1 MNDLEQFLDENNAI
15 GLISLTEDLEQE
27 LDTYLKLFI
36 LLYADDT
43 VILAESSDDMQNQIN
58 YFYDVCKKWRL
69 KVNIEKSKV
78 LVFSNGR
85 LPNNIKFNYNDK
97 ELKMVAH
104 FSYLGI
110 VFSKT
115 GSFNIA
121 KKELVNK
128 GIKAMYEVL
137 RKGRIHNLSIKCQLD
152 LFDKI
157 VKPILLY
164 GCEIWGFGKNDIIE
178 RVHLK
183 FCKLLLRL
191 KVSTP
196 NFMVYEE
203 LGRYP
208 LEIDIKVRMISY
220 WCKLIQGKQS
230 KLSTIAYKL
239 FKIC

>member
-1 MNDLEQFLDENNAI
+1 MVYNGKVSNYFDCNNGVRQWENLNSFLFSLYLNDLEQFLDEI
-15 GLISLTEDLEQE
+15 GLISLTEGLEQE

-36 LLYADDT
+36 LIYTDDT

-58 YFYDVCKKWRL
+58 YFYDFCKKWRL

-97 ELKMVAH
+97 ELKIVAH

-137 RKGRIHNLSIKCQLD
+137 RKGRIHNLSIVLC
-152 LFDKI
+152 I
-157 VKPILLY
+157 
-164 GCEIWGFGKNDIIE
+164 
-178 RVHLK
+178 R
-183 FCKLLLRL
+183 
-191 KVSTP
+191 
-196 NFMVYEE
+196 
-203 LGRYP
+203 
-208 LEIDIKVRMISY
+208 
-220 WCKLIQGKQS
+220 
-230 KLSTIAYKL
+230 
-239 FKIC
+239 

>member
-1 MNDLEQFLDENNAI
+1 
-15 GLISLTEDLEQE
+15 
-27 LDTYLKLFI
+27 
-36 LLYADDT
+36 
-43 VILAESSDDMQNQIN
+43 
-58 YFYDVCKKWRL
+58 
-69 KVNIEKSKV
+69 
-78 LVFSNGR
+78 
-85 LPNNIKFNYNDK
+85 
-97 ELKMVAH
+97 
-104 FSYLGI
+104 
-110 VFSKT
+110 
-115 GSFNIA
+115 
-121 KKELVNK
+121 
-128 GIKAMYEVL
+128 MYEVL
-137 RKGRIHNLSIKCQLD
+137 RKGIIHNLSIKCQLD

-196 NFMVYEE
+196 NFMVYGE

-230 KLSTIAYKL
+230 KVSTIAYKL
-239 FKIC
+239 LNFQNCKISAWINHIHKILNDSGMSFIWTSQNCISEKWLKLVI